1 MRALKTGFWVL
12 VVAALLAFAYA
23 NDDRVTVHFLGSLAV
38 DTKMWALV
46 IGALLIGFVPS
57 SLMHRTTRWRLSRR
71 IATLEATLAAQ
82 AQAANAVLNATTSH
96 SGTSHSGTTNPGTSN
111 PGTMNSGGEPDGD
124 PDETR

>member
-1 MRALKTGFWVL
+1 MRVLKTGFWVL

-23 NDDRVTVHFLGSLAV
+23 NDDRVTVHFPGSLSV

-82 AQAANAVLNATTSH
+82 AQAANAVLNAAPSH
-96 SGTSHSGTTNPGTSN
+96 AGTTNPGTNHSGGAPDGN
-111 PGTMNSGGEPDGD
+111 PG
-124 PDETR
+124 ETR